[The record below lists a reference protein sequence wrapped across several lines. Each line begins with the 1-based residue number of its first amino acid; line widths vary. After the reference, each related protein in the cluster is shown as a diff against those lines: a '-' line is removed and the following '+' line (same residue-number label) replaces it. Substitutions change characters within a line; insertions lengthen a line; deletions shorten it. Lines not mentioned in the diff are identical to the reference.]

1 MKRYIII
8 TVSAFTLMGCK
19 KEKVETTSS
28 LTEDKQSYKVP
39 SKVGSYWI
47 YNRYEIDSLGIETQ
61 MTNADSV
68 FITGDT
74 LINNHLF
81 TRFKGTNF
89 GFPFTSYERDS
100 LGYIVD
106 QYGTIIY
113 SYTDFNSTIGTGNNT
128 TYQYRYQMEDLTTTE
143 ITVPAGTF
151 NTIEKQFFISR
162 IDGNSISNCAGNIIM
177 HPTNYASGI
186 GKIKSTKSFIT
197 AFPDCKYKE
206 QRLVEYYI
214 P

>member
-1 MKRYIII
+1 
-8 TVSAFTLMGCK
+8 MGCK
-19 KEKVETTSS
+19 KEKVETTSC
-28 LTEDKQSYKVP
+28 LTGNIQSYKVP

-61 MTNADSV
+61 MTNVDSV

-81 TRFKGTNF
+81 TSFKGTNF
-89 GFPFTSYERDS
+89 GSPFTRYERDS
-100 LGYIVD
+100 IGYIID

-113 SYTDFNSTIGTGNNT
+113 SYTDFNSTLGTGNNA
-128 TYQYRYQMEDLTTTE
+128 TYEYRYQMLDSTTTE

-162 IDGNSISNCAGNIIM
+162 IDDNSISNCAGNTVM

-186 GKIKSTKSFIT
+186 GKIKLTT
-197 AFPDCKYKE
+197 AFIHTIPDCKSRE
-206 QRLVEYYI
+206 QRLVKYYI